1 MDGDSDRIQIE
12 QVVDALETGVGSEVD
27 RDILAAVV
35 EADFDRYS
43 ATARIK
49 AFVPILVE
57 RDVRARILKHRMTRP
72 QRGATRASASGRSV
86 RH

>member
-1 MDGDSDRIQIE
+1 MDGASDRQQIE
-12 QVVDALETGVGSEVD
+12 QVVDALETGVGSAVD

-35 EADFDRYS
+35 EADFDRYA

-57 RDVRARILKHRMTRP
+57 RDVRARILKHRVTRP
-72 QRGATRASASGRSV
+72 QRGTTKTPASTRSV
-86 RH
+86 RQ

>member
-72 QRGATRASASGRSV
+72 QRAATRAPASARSV
-86 RH
+86 RR

>member
-1 MDGDSDRIQIE
+1 MGLKANWQIVGQPIDPDSTDTLFFTDHE
-12 QVVDALETGVGSEVD
+12 WDTVDA
-27 RDILAAVV
+27 
-35 EADFDRYS
+35 

-72 QRGATRASASGRSV
+72 QHGATRASASGRSV